1 MNKSVYLKT
10 PLRVSLL
17 GGGTD
22 FKSFY
27 SENLGCVLSFAINKY
42 IYIFMKEL
50 SDYFDEKYRL
60 NYFITERVEN
70 VDDIDNDITRESI
83 KLQKFDKKLYISTIA
98 DIPQSSGLGSSSS
111 FAAGINLG
119 LRALVGEEPEK
130 NIIAKDAI
138 EIEINKLRKPIGIQ
152 DQVATTFGGLNYI
165 EFSTEYEDHYRITK
179 IKNSSVYELIQENL
193 LLVWTGVHRKADDIL
208 ADQEKKSLNN
218 KSNLI
223 KLSKATRKFYEN
235 SKQKF
240 DIFELGNLLNE
251 TWELK
256 KQLGDNI
263 SNSHFDEIYK
273 KGIAAG
279 AIGGKLL
286 GAGGGGFF
294 LFVVEKYKQPTFRKK
309 MEPFI
314 MENFKIN
321 ESGVNLIDKNF

>member
-1 MNKSVYLKT
+1 MNKSIYLKA

-27 SENLGCVLSFAINKY
+27 AENLGCVLSFAINKH

-60 NYFITERVEN
+60 NYFITERVDSVN
-70 VDDIDNDITRESI
+70 DIDNDITRESI
-83 KLQKFDKKLYISTIA
+83 KLQKFEDKLYISTIA
-98 DIPQSSGLGSSSS
+98 DIPQSSGLGSSSA

-119 LRALVGEEPEK
+119 LRALLGEEPQK
-130 NIIAKDAI
+130 KIIAKDAI
-138 EIEINKLRKPIGIQ
+138 DIEINKLKKPIGIQ

-165 EFSTEYEDHYRITK
+165 KFSTDYEDDYKITK
-179 IKNSSVYELIQENL
+179 INNPSVYELIQENL
-193 LLVWTGVHRKADDIL
+193 LLVWTGVHREADQIL
-208 ADQEKKSLNN
+208 AQQEKESSNN

-223 KLSKATRKFYEN
+223 KLSKVTQEFYESN
-235 SKQKF
+235 KENF

-251 TWELK
+251 VWEIK
-256 KQLGDNI
+256 KQLANQI
-263 SNSHFDEIYK
+263 SNTEFDEIYK
-273 KGIAAG
+273 KGIKSG
-279 AIGGKLL
+279 AIGGKIL

-294 LFVVEKYKQPTFRKK
+294 LFVVEKDKKTSFIKK

-314 MENFKIN
+314 VEDFKIDD
-321 ESGVNLIDKNF
+321 SGAKLVEKNF